1 MKTIWGISANSHDA
15 ALAVLTYNADLEPE
29 IAFASHSE
37 RFSAIK
43 NDPDL
48 NPGIVAYARQNWGD
62 PDRVVWYER
71 PFKKSCRQL
80 YAGQG
85 WRFGEN
91 NVRQYLNHR
100 KITAPVS
107 TVDHHHSHAANGYYT
122 SGFGD
127 ATVVVL
133 DSIGEWETFTIWQGE
148 GRDLK
153 KVFSQRYP
161 HSLGLWFSAMTD
173 RIGLKAQ
180 EDEYILMG
188 MAAYGDPKKYAGRI
202 LEDFFDADSV
212 RSAATP
218 EFRFSQNL
226 HTGIDN
232 WLPGL
237 TEDDYPDVAAGV
249 QRVYES
255 VFKKIMIWCR
265 ANLSSQNLVL
275 VGGCALNCSANRLI
289 ENFYDNYYIPPSP
302 GDAGSAVGAALA
314 YVRHPVE
321 MPHPYLGYN
330 IKRNYPVE
338 AALCGLIQTGMV
350 GIANGRAEFGPR
362 ALGNRSLLADP
373 RLPDI
378 KDQVNRVKQRQ
389 EFRPFAPAVLEE
401 HASALFEGPM
411 NRHMQYVAR
420 CRAPEMLPGV
430 VHVDGT
436 SRVQIVPKNNPGSP
450 GFRTLLE
457 RWYAE
462 TGCPVLL
469 NTSLNIK
476 GYPIVNDERD
486 ALAFERF
493 YGVKVY

>member
-15 ALAVLTYNADLEPE
+15 ALAVLKLDFTEPE
-29 IAFASHSE
+29 IVFASHGE

-48 NPGIVAYARQNWGD
+48 NPGIVNYARQRWGE

-71 PFKKSCRQL
+71 PFNKSLRQL

-91 NVRQYLNHR
+91 NVRRYLNQR
-100 KITAPVS
+100 KITAPYS

-122 SGFGD
+122 SGYED

-148 GRDLK
+148 GRSLK

-161 HSLGLWFSAMTD
+161 YSLGLWYSAMTD
-173 RIGLKAQ
+173 RVGLKAQ

-188 MAAYGDPKKYAGRI
+188 MAAYGDPKKYASRI
-202 LEDFFDADSV
+202 LHDFFDVDSV
-212 RSAATP
+212 RQMATP
-218 EFRFSQNL
+218 GFTMTQNL
-226 HTGIDN
+226 HTGAEW

-237 TEDDYPDVAAGV
+237 TENDYPDVAAGV
-249 QRVYES
+249 QSVYET

-265 ANLSSQNLVL
+265 ANLPSQNLVL
-275 VGGCALNCSANRLI
+275 AGGCALNCRANRLL
-289 ENFYDNYYIPPSP
+289 EHYYDNVYIPPSP
-302 GDAGSAVGAALA
+302 GDAGSGLGAALA
-314 YVRHPVE
+314 YLKQPVDLT
-321 MPHPYLGYN
+321 HPYLGYS
-330 IKRNYPVE
+330 IEKPYPVE
-338 AALCGLIQTGMV
+338 SALSELLQTGLV
-350 GIANGRAEFGPR
+350 GVANGPAEFGPR

-373 RLPDI
+373 RLPET
-378 KDQVNRVKQRQ
+378 KDRVNAIKQRQ

-401 HASALFEGPM
+401 YADAYFAGQA
-411 NRHMQYVAR
+411 NRFMQYVSL
-420 CRAPEMLPGV
+420 CKTPELLPGV
-430 VHVDGT
+430 VHVDNT
-436 SRVQIVPKNNPGSP
+436 SRVQIVPKNNPGAQ

-457 RWYAE
+457 RWYSE

-476 GYPIVNDERD
+476 GYPMVNDERD
-486 ALAFERF
+486 ATAFQQF